1 MNALRY
7 ALRNLYRWL
16 QSHYFRYRVYSLH
29 GILLPAGSEIM
40 RPDAVKIGKRFS
52 MGTSCRIYCHDPEN
66 GSAITIGDRVA
77 LNDSVMINAD
87 CGGKITIGN
96 DVLIA
101 PNVVLRASNHKY
113 DRRDKPINVQGHA
126 AGLINVADDVWIG
139 ANVVV
144 LLNVSIGQGAII
156 GAGSVVTS
164 DIPPYSIAAG
174 IPAKVIG
181 ARGTVK

>member
-1 MNALRY
+1 MTALRY
-7 ALRNLYRWL
+7 ALCNLFHWL
-16 QSHYFRYRVYSLH
+16 RSHYFRYRVYMLH

-66 GSAITIGDRVA
+66 GSAISIGDRVA

-113 DRRDKPINVQGHA
+113 DSRDKPVNAQGHA
-126 AGLINVADDVWIG
+126 AGHINVSDDVWIG
-139 ANVVV
+139 ANVVI
-144 LLNVSIGQGAII
+144 LLNVSIGRGAII
-156 GAGSVVTS
+156 GAGSVVTR
-164 DIPPYSIAAG
+164 DVPPYSIAAG
-174 IPAKVIG
+174 KPAKVIG
-181 ARGTVK
+181 TRGAAE